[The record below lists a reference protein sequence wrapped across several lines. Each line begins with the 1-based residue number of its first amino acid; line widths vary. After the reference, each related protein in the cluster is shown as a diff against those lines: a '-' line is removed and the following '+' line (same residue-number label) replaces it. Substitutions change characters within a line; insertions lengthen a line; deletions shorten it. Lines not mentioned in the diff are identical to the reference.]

1 MKHEFYLKT
10 DFIKL
15 GQLLKAARITDSGAL
30 AKEWIRQGNVTVGG
44 QAETR
49 PGRKIYPGD
58 IIFVDGQE
66 MEEIYVFK
74 GTETEVFSE
83 L

>member
-15 GQLLKAARITDSGAL
+15 GQLLKAAGIVDSGAL
-30 AKEWIRQGNVTVGG
+30 AKEWIRQGSVTIGG
-44 QAETR
+44 QAEIR

-58 IIFVDGQE
+58 TVFIRLQE

-74 GTETEVFSE
+74 GTETEIFSE

>member
-1 MKHEFYLKT
+1 MKHEFSLKT

-15 GQLLKAARITDSGAL
+15 TQLLKAAGIADSGAA
-30 AKEWIRQGNVTVGG
+30 AKEWIRQGRVIVG
-44 QAETR
+44 AEVEVR

-58 IIFVDGQE
+58 TVFIRLQE